1 MTSWPI
7 AAPESALET
16 WIPSG
21 TTKVKLRS
29 PHPFGLL
36 SLLSPNTLNI
46 PGVPGVGAA
55 GGASPN
61 PCPLHSDDKREAEE
75 RTLTR

>member
-46 PGVPGVGAA
+46 PGVPGGLQAA
-55 GGASPN
+55 RVPIPA
-61 PCPLHSDDKREAEE
+61 LYI
-75 RTLTR
+75 LTTRRKQRSGL